1 MHCYQTEAINL
12 LTSSG
17 VMALA
22 DLFPSDLL
30 FFLLSS
36 LVLYLF
42 LTMAA
47 ACLFILLFYYCIIF
61 SSQFIVFHPQY
72 LF

>member
-1 MHCYQTEAINL
+1 MNSKEVINL

-22 DLFPSDLL
+22 DLFLSELI
-30 FFLLSS
+30 FLLSS
-36 LVLYLF
+36 LVLFLF

-47 ACLFILLFYYCIIF
+47 ACLFILLLYYIF
-61 SSQFIVFHPQY
+61 IPVY
-72 LF
+72 CL